1 MAEEPKR
8 ELILQDLET
17 TLTAIDGEGPYWTE
31 VKTVKRVPLV
41 PTEFEGEDKP
51 ALLIV
56 ATGEPEEIENQMSYH
71 DKRDLRVGIIG
82 VMDRPKDDTGTAINR
97 FMKDVGVAVMVDVT
111 RGGYASQTFKT
122 RQLDAS
128 NLFGDLCLFEIE
140 LTIRYHCDG
149 RNE

>member
-82 VMDRPKDDTGTAINR
+82 VMDRPIWLCSTRKKHNCSGRYRQKSLFRGIR
-97 FMKDVGVAVMVDVT
+97 FPGNKKASIRNGNIIICSEKIFA
-111 RGGYASQTFKT
+111 RGEKG
-122 RQLDAS
+122 
-128 NLFGDLCLFEIE
+128 
-140 LTIRYHCDG
+140 
-149 RNE
+149 